1 MKGSDSPASLNSFF
15 CKDISYS
22 TALSGLIST
31 CQREKPIAPNS
42 VYRTAK
48 TISLPEKRWRIEN
61 GFVVRD
67 SFSLTSHKLL
77 KESDNRYKENYL
89 LSKSRRSA
97 LPTLLISFST
107 ADPKH
112 LSFFVQNLKIIKANV
127 SIVRTSTK
135 PLSFTLL
142 DQSSLSYS
150 NAVDTSFKRHYRD
163 GVDLNLNIDNESV
176 VISVRWVS
184 SSSSNASGWLAKND
198 PRLLPISI
206 TFLVELAFLI
216 IIAFVLLY

>member
-1 MKGSDSPASLNSFF
+1 M
-15 CKDISYS
+15 
-22 TALSGLIST
+22 
-31 CQREKPIAPNS
+31 
-42 VYRTAK
+42 
-48 TISLPEKRWRIEN
+48 
-61 GFVVRD
+61 
-67 SFSLTSHKLL
+67 
-77 KESDNRYKENYL
+77 
-89 LSKSRRSA
+89 SKSRRSA

-112 LSFFVQNLKIIKANV
+112 LSFFVQNLYYSDKVFTIRKIIKANV

-142 DQSSLSYS
+142 GCASCKCLSVDQSSLSYS
-150 NAVDTSFKRHYRD
+150 NSVDTSFKKHYRD

-184 SSSSNASGWLAKND
+184 SSSRSAYGWLAKND